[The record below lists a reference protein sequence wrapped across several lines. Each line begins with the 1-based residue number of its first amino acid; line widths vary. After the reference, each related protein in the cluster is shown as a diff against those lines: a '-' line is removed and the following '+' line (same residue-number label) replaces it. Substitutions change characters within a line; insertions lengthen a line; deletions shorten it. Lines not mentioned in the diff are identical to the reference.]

1 MISKSWPLLLL
12 ALPTLVQE
20 CGSTE
25 PDTDWDDVVDSQD
38 NCAETYNPAQ
48 SDEDADGIGDACDAQ
63 TPFHG
68 LNFGGCYR
76 SDYQDMMNG
85 WSETVTL
92 TMSSR
97 TTFKIS
103 MDNHASWVE
112 VGPGTTN
119 GDTIWFYGT
128 EEGGDL
134 ATMTTAELQGVD
146 SNGDGLVDSAEGPVQ
161 ILRCEGATC
170 YGSYIEYYD
179 YVDTILTFTRIDSAA
194 CQ

>member
-1 MISKSWPLLLL
+1 MLSKTWPLMLIV
-12 ALPTLVQE
+12 LPTLVQQ
-20 CGSTE
+20 CGETD
-25 PDTDWDDVVDSQD
+25 PDTDWDDVGDSID
-38 NCAETYNPAQ
+38 NCASTYNPAQ
-48 SDEDADGIGDACDAQ
+48 ADEDGDGVGDACDTQ

-68 LNFGGCYR
+68 LNFGGCYT
-76 SDYQDMMNG
+76 SKYQDMMNG

-92 TMSSR
+92 TMTSR
-97 TTFKIS
+97 TTFHID

-119 GDTIWFYGT
+119 GDSIWFYGT

-134 ATMTTAELQGVD
+134 ATMTTAELKGTD
-146 SNGDGLVDSAEGPVQ
+146 SNGDGLVDSATGPVQ

-170 YGSYIEYYD
+170 YGDYIVYYD
-179 YVDTILTFTRIDSAA
+179 YVDTILTFNRIADTN